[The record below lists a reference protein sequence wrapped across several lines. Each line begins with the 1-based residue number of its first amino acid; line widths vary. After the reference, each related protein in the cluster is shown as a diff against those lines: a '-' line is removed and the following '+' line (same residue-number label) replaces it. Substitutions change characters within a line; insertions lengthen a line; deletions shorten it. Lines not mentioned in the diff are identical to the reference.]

1 MVNVSIPYSKI
12 HRRKELKVTSENKR
26 FCKINFVDGESR
38 RFIYDP
44 VYTDDTSSIGRAI
57 EELSQTNNLIFYV
70 EEKLVIIPMNNVRSI
85 EISPSPSNLPRSI
98 IKARY
103 ID

>member
-1 MVNVSIPYSKI
+1 MS
-12 HRRKELKVTSENKR
+12 SENKR
-26 FCKINFVDGESR
+26 FCKINFVDGESI
-38 RFIYDP
+38 RFIYEP
-44 VYTDDTSSIGRAI
+44 VRADEPSSIGRAI
-57 EELSQTNNLIFYV
+57 QELSQSNNLIFHV

-85 EISPSPSNLPRSI
+85 EISPSPVNLPQSI

>member
-1 MVNVSIPYSKI
+1 MS
-12 HRRKELKVTSENKR
+12 SENKR
-26 FCKINFVDGESR
+26 FCKINFVDGESC
-38 RFIYDP
+38 RFIYEP
-44 VYTDDTSSIGRAI
+44 VRPDEPSSIGRAI

-85 EISPSPSNLPRSI
+85 EISPSPVKLPQSI